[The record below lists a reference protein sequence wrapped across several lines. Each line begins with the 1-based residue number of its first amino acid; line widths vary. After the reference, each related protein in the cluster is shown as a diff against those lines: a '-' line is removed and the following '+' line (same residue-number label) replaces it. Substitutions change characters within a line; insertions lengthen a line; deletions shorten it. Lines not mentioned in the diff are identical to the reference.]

1 MINGLMYCPSQK
13 HGKYPRLNN
22 VKSSEECQKWQKL
35 IHKVN
40 TEGLYWLSSWGFF
53 CFVFFCNGE
62 LKIFFFQI
70 IQKEEYCMIHNFEMN
85 LNCLKTGIVN
95 SLSYNLSDMKR
106 NTEKNLH
113 TEELKNDHFRKFHF
127 ICILSCTKMNHMIMK
142 FLRIIK
148 QKSSSNTVQLV
159 NIFPS
164 SKKFNVP
171 RL

>member
-1 MINGLMYCPSQK
+1 M
-13 HGKYPRLNN
+13 
-22 VKSSEECQKWQKL
+22 
-35 IHKVN
+35 
-40 TEGLYWLSSWGFF
+40 GFF
-53 CFVFFCNGE
+53 LFCFFFCNGE

-70 IQKEEYCMIHNFEMN
+70 IQKEEYCTIHNFEMN

-106 NTEKNLH
+106 NTEKKLH

-148 QKSSSNTVQLV
+148 LKSSSKTVQLV
-159 NIFPS
+159 TIFPS

>member
-1 MINGLMYCPSQK
+1 MPISKTWKIPQ
-13 HGKYPRLNN
+13 
-22 VKSSEECQKWQKL
+22 VKQCEIQRRMSKVTKTDTQSNYRGFILIVKWGVFL
-35 IHKVN
+35 
-40 TEGLYWLSSWGFF
+40 F
-53 CFVFFCNGE
+53 CFFCNGE

-70 IQKEEYCMIHNFEMN
+70 IQKEEYCTIHNFEMN

>member
-1 MINGLMYCPSQK
+1 MYCPSQK

-40 TEGLYWLSSWGFF
+40 TEGLFWLSSGGVF

-70 IQKEEYCMIHNFEMN
+70 IQKEEYCTIHNFEMN

-113 TEELKNDHFRKFHF
+113 TEELKMTISGNF
-127 ICILSCTKMNHMIMK
+127 ILYAYY
-142 FLRIIK
+142 LAPRWIIW
-148 QKSSSNTVQLV
+148 SWSFWES
-159 NIFPS
+159 
-164 SKKFNVP
+164 
-171 RL
+171 